1 MNLASLLATAQIPP
15 QYNPPNPTAQG
26 QGTPAPAPAP
36 APRGLTPTYGPVIP
50 NKDPQDFKLRNI
62 GKGTLSALIPE
73 AIDQIYSK
81 LFGWND
87 KDESF
92 EHIKRL
98 KKEGKIGKEP
108 WQVSEDE
115 ANEFFASGGF
125 DGRKSF
131 MDEAMNPLLSTA
143 ASGIRGGGAGPLSAI
158 GGGLLIPPIEQFG
171 RSRHTSNLADQ
182 LGNYA
187 NARKNRHSIMENWSK
202 YSPETRDMIKSTIGE
217 EIPLSE
223 YYPTN
228 EKLNIPLSQRIRN
241 GQQKPMSDEKRQE
254 LTYPTGDTL

>member
-1 MNLASLLATAQIPP
+1 
-15 QYNPPNPTAQG
+15 
-26 QGTPAPAPAP
+26 
-36 APRGLTPTYGPVIP
+36 VIP
-50 NKDPQDFKLRNI
+50 SKGLNAPKFGNL
-62 GKGTLSALIPE
+62 GKGTLSAILPE

-125 DGRKSF
+125 DARKSF
-131 MDEAMNPLLSTA
+131 MDEAMNPLLSA
-143 ASGIRGGGAGPLSAI
+143 GASALGGGGAGPLSAI
-158 GGGLLIPPIEQFG
+158 GGGLLVPPIEQYG
-171 RSRHTSNLADQ
+171 RSHHTSNLADQ

-202 YSPETRDMIKSTIGE
+202 YSPETKDMIKTTLGE

-241 GQQKPMSDEKRQE
+241 GQQKPMTDERRQE
-254 LTYPTGDTL
+254 LTYPTKDTL